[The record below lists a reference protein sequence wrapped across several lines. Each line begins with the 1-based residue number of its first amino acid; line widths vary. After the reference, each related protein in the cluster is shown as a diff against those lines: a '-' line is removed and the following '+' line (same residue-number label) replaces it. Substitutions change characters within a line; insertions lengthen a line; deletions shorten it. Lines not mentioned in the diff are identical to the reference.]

1 MTKTLTKA
9 LWHAGPIEEYEVRDC
24 ATGEDASFRDFGT
37 AEKFLAGWRADRP
50 DHTII
55 LIAIID
61 GG

>member
-1 MTKTLTKA
+1 MSVL
-9 LWHAGPIEEYEVRDC
+9 HHNGPIEEYEVRDC
-24 ATGEDASFRDFGT
+24 ASGEDARFQNFD
-37 AEKFLAGWRADRP
+37 AAAQFLAGWRADRP